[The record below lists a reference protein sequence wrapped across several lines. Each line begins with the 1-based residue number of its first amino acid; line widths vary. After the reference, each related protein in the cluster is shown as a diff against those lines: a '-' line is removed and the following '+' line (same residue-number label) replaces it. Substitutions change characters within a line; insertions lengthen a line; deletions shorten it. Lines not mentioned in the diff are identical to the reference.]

1 MLTLTII
8 LIIIFIAHIFIAKF
22 YSVPDKSWWY
32 VFIYIIALDV
42 PPMSHLW
49 HLLYGE
55 DRINCPERKNG
66 VFGWTPCFVFD
77 WNTLV
82 NTYEITLALEFLILS
97 ALTFYILFGLFSLN
111 IIRNVLVFLLNA
123 VHMIL
128 TLILLFSPPLFLD
141 SFTYTFDL
149 TGFILTSLIVVLVE
163 VYVRI
168 PYFGY
173 LKF

>member
-1 MLTLTII
+1 MLFVTII
-8 LIIIFIAHIFIAKF
+8 LLIIFIAHIFIAKF

-42 PPMSHLW
+42 GPMSHLW

-55 DRINCPERKNG
+55 HRINCPERRNE

-82 NTYEITLALEFLILS
+82 NTYEITLVLEFLILS
-97 ALTFYILFGLFSLN
+97 ALTFYILFDLFSLN

-123 VHMIL
+123 AHIIL

-149 TGFILTSLIVVLVE
+149 TGFILTFLIVVLVE